1 MRNRYMCR
9 IVGRIALS
17 LVIAMMV
24 AVIIIPAN
32 GCAVELYLEH
42 RLPAPSKEVTAIA
55 FSSGSGG
62 AASGEAAHGNSG
74 LMIAYGT
81 RDGEV
86 FVLDMKAADG
96 GSGSSVFDSGGKEI
110 TAIEFSSDGRYL
122 AVAVKKKAVWVL
134 ILGDSEDRLEL
145 KDAKGR
151 IDVLAFS
158 EDGRYLAA
166 GGDRKDIF
174 VWEVPSG
181 QSRST
186 LKGHD
191 DDVLAVAFHGE
202 EKRII
207 SAGRDNMMIVWDAAS
222 MSVLRKYEL
231 EARTMNGSGIDV
243 TAAEVSADRNFLAVA
258 INEHMLKK
266 GGREMIFKYHLAF
279 FDISRGVLLK
289 MLEENNRK
297 IEEFA
302 LYPGNCFVAF
312 DNSTLQTRTLAFRN
326 IESGSVDLSY
336 SVNTKFRLL
345 EFSPDGRYLAG
356 ATSPAGGE
364 KNASLNL
371 WSVDYDMPAS
381 GCFSGRV
388 RLTSDSEPLLKSAA
402 PRIAAVVPFSV
413 SGTDEDLGQAAGH
426 FLESAL
432 AGISYLRLV
441 ERSRVDEILKELK
454 LQKSGYIDRG
464 SAVEA
469 GRLLGAGLIITGNI
483 DRVGAD
489 LVVSTRI
496 IDVETGEILGT
507 RQVHCAQ
514 CGADDIFD
522 AIDVLAGALVER

>member
-1 MRNRYMCR
+1 MRRTA
-9 IVGRIALS
+9 VL
-17 LVIAMMV
+17 LVVAMTVV
-24 AVIIIPAN
+24 AIIMPAN
-32 GCAVELYLEH
+32 GSAVELYLEH
-42 RLPAPSKEVTAIA
+42 RVPTASKEITAIA
-55 FSSGSGG
+55 FSSGSVG
-62 AASGEAAHGNSG
+62 AASGNLG
-74 LMIAYGT
+74 LVVAYGT
-81 RDGEV
+81 GDGSV
-86 FVLDMKAADG
+86 FVLDLKAADG
-96 GSGSSVFDSGGKEI
+96 GGGRYVFDSGGKKI
-110 TAIEFSSDGRYL
+110 TAIEFSPDGRYL
-122 AVAVKKKAVWVL
+122 AIAAKKKSVWLVV
-134 ILGDSEDRLEL
+134 LGDNEDRLEL
-145 KDAKGR
+145 KEAKGR
-151 IDVLAFS
+151 VDVLAFS

-174 VWEVPSG
+174 VWEIPSG
-181 QSRST
+181 QSRSV

-191 DDVLAVAFHGE
+191 DDVLAIAFHGG
-202 EKRII
+202 EKRMI
-207 SAGRDNMMIVWDAAS
+207 SAGRDNMMIIWDAAS
-222 MSVLRKYEL
+222 MSILRKYEL
-231 EARTMNGSGIDV
+231 EARTMDGSGIDI

-258 INEHMLKK
+258 VNEHMLKK
-266 GGREMIFKYHLAF
+266 GGRGMIFRYHLAF

-297 IEEFA
+297 IERFA

-312 DNSTLQTRTLAFRN
+312 DNSTLQTHTLAFRN

-336 SVNTKFRLL
+336 SMNSEFRFL
-345 EFSPDGRYLAG
+345 EFSPDGRWLTA
-356 ATSPAGGE
+356 ATGPSGSE

-388 RLTSDSEPLLKSAA
+388 RLTSDSEPLLKGASQ
-402 PRIAAVVPFSV
+402 RIAAVVPFSV
-413 SGTDEDLGQAAGH
+413 SGTDEELGRAAGH

-432 AGISYLRLV
+432 AGVPWLRLV

-454 LQKSGYIDRG
+454 LQQSGYIDRG

-469 GRLLGAGLIITGNI
+469 GRLLGAGLIVTGNI

-496 IDVETGEILGT
+496 IDVKTGEILGT